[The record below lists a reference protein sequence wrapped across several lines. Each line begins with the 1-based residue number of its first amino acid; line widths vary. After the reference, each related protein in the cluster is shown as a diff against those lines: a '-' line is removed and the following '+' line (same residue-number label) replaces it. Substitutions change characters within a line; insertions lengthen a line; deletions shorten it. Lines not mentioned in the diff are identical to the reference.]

1 MGQRVVE
8 KAGYIAV
15 NGVRFYYE
23 SYGTTGYPLIMLHG
37 GLGGIE
43 QFGALPMQLGQYRQV
58 IAVEMQG
65 HGHTGDAA
73 DRPLR
78 YASMADDVAGLVQGL
93 GFDQADVLGFSL
105 GGAVALRTAIQHA
118 GGVRRLILI
127 STAATRAGI
136 REDFRA
142 GMAGLTPSAALYML
156 DTPMYQFYARV
167 APEVGAW
174 PTLVGK
180 VGDLLREDYDWSQA
194 VSTLDMPILLI
205 AGDDD
210 MVSPA
215 HLTETFGAL
224 PNAQIV
230 ILPETNHFNIL
241 GRTDALMAAITDF
254 LDTRTDSKS

>member
-1 MGQRVVE
+1 MGQTAVE
-8 KAGYIAV
+8 KAGYIAL
-15 NGVRFYYE
+15 NGVHFYYE
-23 SYGTTGYPLIMLHG
+23 AYGTTGHPLIMLHG

-43 QFGALPMQLGQYRQV
+43 QFGALPMLLGQRRRV

-65 HGHTGDAA
+65 HGHTGDVA

-78 YASMADDVAGLVQGL
+78 YAWMADDVAGLVQAL
-93 GFDQADVLGFSL
+93 GFDQADILGFSL

-118 GGVRRLILI
+118 DAVRRLVLI
-127 STAATRAGI
+127 STAAARADV
-136 REDFRA
+136 RDDFRA
-142 GMAGLTPSAALYML
+142 GMAGLTPQAAPYML
-156 DTPMYQFYARV
+156 DTPMYQFYASV

-180 VGDLLREDYDWSQA
+180 VGNLLREEYDWSQA
-194 VSTLDMPILLI
+194 ASTLAMPMLLI

-215 HLTETFGAL
+215 HLTAAFGAL
-224 PNAQIV
+224 TNAHIV
-230 ILPETNHFNIL
+230 ILPQTDHFNIL

-254 LDTRTDSKS
+254 LDAPTDANS